1 MSRVGS
7 PSPASEEQE
16 PEARPRERSS
26 LAVKVVIGVG
36 FLVIFL
42 TVGVPRFF
50 AGDDSSVRSNGSV
63 DVSKLCRQHG
73 GTPSKG
79 TASAGQ
85 PVCTVTYGGEVY
97 RMDAITSRGFDVDTA
112 AFQKQ
117 GCDEARRQ
125 QQADGAGAPQ
135 RTFVYHADTGVC
147 EHRP

>member
-16 PEARPRERSS
+16 PEARPKERSS
-26 LAVKVVIGVG
+26 VVVKAVLGIA

-63 DVSKLCRQHG
+63 DVAKLCREHG
-73 GTPSKG
+73 GTPAHG
-79 TASAGQ
+79 TSSAAT
-85 PVCTVTYGGEVY
+85 PVCTVKYGGEVY
-97 RMDAITSRGFDVDTA
+97 RMDAITSRGFDADAA

-117 GCDEARRQ
+117 GCDEARREQ
-125 QQADGAGAPQ
+125 KDEGAGAPK
-135 RTFVYHADTGVC
+135 RTFVYHAGTGVC

>member
-1 MSRVGS
+1 MSGVES
-7 PSPASEEQE
+7 PPPAAEEQE
-16 PEARPRERSS
+16 PEAPPKERSS
-26 LAVKVVIGVG
+26 VVLKAAIGIA

-50 AGDDSSVRSNGSV
+50 AGDDSSVRSNGSA
-63 DVSKLCRQHG
+63 DVTKLCREHG
-73 GTPSKG
+73 GTPAPG
-79 TASAGQ
+79 TSSGP
-85 PVCTVTYGGEVY
+85 PVCTVKYGGEVY
-97 RMDAITSRGFDVDTA
+97 RMDAITSRGFDTDTA

-125 QQADGAGAPQ
+125 QQAEGAGAPK